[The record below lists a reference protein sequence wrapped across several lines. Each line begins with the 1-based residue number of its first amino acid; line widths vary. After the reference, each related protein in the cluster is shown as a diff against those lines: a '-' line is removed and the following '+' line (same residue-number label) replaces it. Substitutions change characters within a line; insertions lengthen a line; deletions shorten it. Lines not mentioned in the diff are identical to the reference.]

1 MEILLLLGVIL
12 ACLISLVT
20 AFVAWRTGGQMG
32 DAGRVLDRI
41 DSMEKTLANEF
52 ASLRETLEKRM
63 QDLSQQQAKSQLD
76 FLDRSTRTATD
87 TAEQQRR
94 ELTEAQMLARK
105 ELQEALAGLR
115 EDSARNS
122 MTLNKTLVDLQT
134 QTLERLQAATN
145 AQRELTDKTISAN
158 AEAQTLHRKETA
170 DALAGLRE
178 DSVKSGIT
186 LNKTLLELQTQL
198 LDRLK
203 ANLDVHREFGE
214 KSREAIAT
222 GLKALREDNESRLE
236 KLRQTVDEKLQSTLE
251 KRLGE
256 SFKQVS
262 ERLEQVHRGLGEMQK
277 LATGVGDLKR
287 VLTNVRTRGTFG
299 EVQLRAMLEQS
310 LNTGQYAENIAT
322 RPRSSERVE
331 FAVILPGKQDLEGV
345 VYLPI
350 DAKFPQEDFQRLLD
364 AYDGGDAQGIEVAR
378 KALATRILGEAV
390 KIREKYIEVPYTT
403 DFGMMYLPT
412 EGLFAEVLRIPGL
425 TEKLQNEYRVIVSG
439 PTTLYAMLNSLSIGF
454 RTLAI
459 EKRSSEVWKVLGAIK
474 TEFGKFG
481 DLLEGVSKNLDSAQE
496 KLGALRSTRVRAISR
511 KLRAVEALPSA
522 EAERILPLDSLIADD
537 DDP

>member
-1 MEILLLLGVIL
+1 MEFLLLLGVIL